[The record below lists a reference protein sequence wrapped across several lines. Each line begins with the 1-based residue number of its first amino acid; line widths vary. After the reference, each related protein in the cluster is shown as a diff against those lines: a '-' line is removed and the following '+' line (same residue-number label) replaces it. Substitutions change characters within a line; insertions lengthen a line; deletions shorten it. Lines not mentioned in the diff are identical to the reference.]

1 MPSPL
6 AFMTERRKETGI
18 AVEHRSEEGRKRN
31 VGLEVAAEELM
42 TAVEKKDV
50 PGIAIALENAF
61 YLLESIPH
69 EEEEMEEGTE

>member
-1 MPSPL
+1 
-6 AFMTERRKETGI
+6 
-18 AVEHRSEEGRKRN
+18 
-31 VGLEVAAEELM
+31 M

-69 EEEEMEEGTE
+69 EEEEMEEEE

>member
-6 AFMTERRKETGI
+6 AFLDEKRKETGI
-18 AVEHRSEEGRKRN
+18 AVEHKSESGRERN

-42 TAVEKKDV
+42 SAMEKKDV
-50 PGIAIALENAF
+50 AGIAIALENAF

-69 EEEEMEEGTE
+69 EEEEIKGEE